1 MKIHAIQSGKFRKHL
16 SKSLNRSDTINYL
29 CHKLFE
35 LNFLI
40 EYTKLKN
47 YKSWKQTKS

>member
-1 MKIHAIQSGKFRKHL
+1 MKLHAIQSGKFRNHL

-35 LNFLI
+35 LKFLI
-40 EYTKLKN
+40 EYCKLKN
-47 YKSWKQTKS
+47 DK